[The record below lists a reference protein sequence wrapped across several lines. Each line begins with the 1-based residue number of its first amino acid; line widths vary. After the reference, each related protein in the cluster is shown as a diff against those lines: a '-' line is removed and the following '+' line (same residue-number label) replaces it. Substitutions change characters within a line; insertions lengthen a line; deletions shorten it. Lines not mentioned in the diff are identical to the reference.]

1 VNDRL
6 ADLTPELSDTERRL
20 FFGARSPAER
30 EDLAD
35 LFDGRTDV
43 ERQNLYGV
51 LREWLQL
58 AVPTIGAN

>member
-1 VNDRL
+1 MIDRL
-6 ADLTPELSDTERRL
+6 TELTPELSDTERRL
-20 FFGARSPAER
+20 FFGARSSAER

-35 LFDGRTDV
+35 LFDGRTDI

-51 LREWLQL
+51 LREWLQG